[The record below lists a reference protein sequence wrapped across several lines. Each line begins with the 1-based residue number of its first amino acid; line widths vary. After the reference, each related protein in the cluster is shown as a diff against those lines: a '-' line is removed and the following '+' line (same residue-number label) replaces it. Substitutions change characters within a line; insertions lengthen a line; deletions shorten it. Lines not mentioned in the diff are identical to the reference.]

1 MSMYNLNKIISNVLF
16 LRLVANNELY
26 SGNLFGKIPWKTD
39 DHNSK
44 QQQTLQDIIKILVD
58 FLDEFL
64 LFLSPII
71 ECEKFQPQFQLQ
83 KMIDVAERIY
93 QVRLTLLTQINN
105 IHEPMTN
112 STILDIPSISL
123 ILHELASVIHYLSK
137 EQQQTGITIEH
148 SQTLMFSQ
156 SLNRLEKIIKSCMDC
171 VSMHSNPQ
179 VG

>member
-1 MSMYNLNKIISNVLF
+1 MSMYNLNKMISNVLF
-16 LRLVANNELY
+16 LRLVAHSELY
-26 SGNLFGKIPWKTD
+26 SRNIFGKIPWKTD

-44 QQQTLQDIIKILVD
+44 QQTLQDIIKILVD

-64 LFLSPII
+64 LFLSSII

-93 QVRLTLLTQINN
+93 QVRLTLLMQINN
-105 IHEPMTN
+105 IHEHMTN
-112 STILDIPSISL
+112 ATILDIPSISL
-123 ILHELASVIHYLSK
+123 ILHELTSVIHYLSK
-137 EQQQTGITIEH
+137 EQQQTGTTIEY